1 MTRRDLLLL
10 FLLGLAVPLAIA
22 QFQSLPGYMDA
33 DYYFGG
39 GIQLA
44 RGNGFTEPYLWNY
57 LAGPQ
62 GLPTPS
68 HAYWMPLASII
79 SAIGM
84 WLTRQANFASA
95 RLGFILLAALVPP
108 LTALLAFRLTSSRA
122 LSLLSGLLACFPIYY
137 APFLPVTDN
146 YAIYMVLGIS
156 FFLLLSSL
164 IESTTADQLPFT
176 NYRSLITFFLLGIIS
191 ALMTLARSDGLLWL
205 GISFLVAF
213 WWAGKQVD
221 RYTGT
226 QGNRETGT
234 QVDKYTSTQVD
245 TYISTQVDT
254 YTSTQV
260 DTNTGTQV
268 DTYTGTQVDTNTG
281 TQVDTNTGT
290 QVDTYTG
297 TQVDT
302 NTSQPATPNLHHAIR
317 NTQHATR
324 NIVFILLGYLLLL
337 SPWYA
342 RNLSVFGSLM
352 APGGSRVLWLTN
364 YDDTFAYPASQLTMQ
379 RWLASGWDAILTARF
394 SAMRFN
400 LLNAFAAQGGIF
412 LFPFILIG
420 LWQLRKD
427 ARIRFAALAWILLL
441 AAMTIVFPFA
451 GERGAFFHAG
461 AALQPVWWA
470 LAPIGLDAVIASAR
484 RRGWFDE
491 RAFVVFRGALVGI
504 AVLVTAFLFVL
515 RVLPGWERE
524 DGIYVGLKE
533 LLAQAGAPSDAIVI
547 VRNPPGFYLITDYRA
562 ITLPNGDLDTILE
575 VARRYNARYLVAE
588 PTRVTGVLSDYRL
601 NQAPFRYLGESNG
614 NRLYEILR

>member
-245 TYISTQVDT
+245 TY
-254 YTSTQV
+254 TSTQV

-268 DTYTGTQVDTNTG
+268 DTYTGTQVDTYTG

>member
-205 GISFLVAF
+205 GLSLLVA
-213 WWAGKQVD
+213 
-221 RYTGT
+221 
-226 QGNRETGT
+226 
-234 QVDKYTSTQVD
+234 
-245 TYISTQVDT
+245 
-254 YTSTQV
+254 
-260 DTNTGTQV
+260 
-268 DTYTGTQVDTNTG
+268 
-281 TQVDTNTGT
+281 
-290 QVDTYTG
+290 
-297 TQVDT
+297 
-302 NTSQPATPNLHHAIR
+302 
-317 NTQHATR
+317 
-324 NIVFILLGYLLLL
+324 
-337 SPWYA
+337 
-342 RNLSVFGSLM
+342 
-352 APGGSRVLWLTN
+352 LW
-364 YDDTFAYPASQLTMQ
+364 
-379 RWLASGWDAILTARF
+379 
-394 SAMRFN
+394 
-400 LLNAFAAQGGIF
+400 
-412 LFPFILIG
+412 
-420 LWQLRKD
+420 
-427 ARIRFAALAWILLL
+427 
-441 AAMTIVFPFA
+441 
-451 GERGAFFHAG
+451 
-461 AALQPVWWA
+461 
-470 LAPIGLDAVIASAR
+470 
-484 RRGWFDE
+484 
-491 RAFVVFRGALVGI
+491 
-504 AVLVTAFLFVL
+504 
-515 RVLPGWERE
+515 
-524 DGIYVGLKE
+524 
-533 LLAQAGAPSDAIVI
+533 
-547 VRNPPGFYLITDYRA
+547 
-562 ITLPNGDLDTILE
+562 
-575 VARRYNARYLVAE
+575 
-588 PTRVTGVLSDYRL
+588 
-601 NQAPFRYLGESNG
+601 
-614 NRLYEILR
+614 

>member
-205 GISFLVAF
+205 GLSLLVAL
-213 WWAGKQVD
+213 WYAGKQVD

-245 TYISTQVDT
+245 TY
-254 YTSTQV
+254 TSTQV

-268 DTYTGTQVDTNTG
+268 DTNTGTQVDTYTG

>member
-205 GISFLVAF
+205 GLSLLVAL
-213 WWAGKQVD
+213 WYAGKQVD

-268 DTYTGTQVDTNTG
+268 DTYTG

>member
-254 YTSTQV
+254 YISTQV
-260 DTNTGTQV
+260 DTYTGTQVDTYISTQVDTYTGTQV
-268 DTYTGTQVDTNTG
+268 DTYTGTQVNK
-281 TQVDTNTGT
+281 
-290 QVDTYTG
+290 
-297 TQVDT
+297 

>member
-268 DTYTGTQVDTNTG
+268 DTYTG

>member
-245 TYISTQVDT
+245 TY
-254 YTSTQV
+254 TS
-260 DTNTGTQV
+260 
-268 DTYTGTQVDTNTG
+268 
-281 TQVDTNTGT
+281 T

>member
-176 NYRSLITFFLLGIIS
+176 NYRSLITFFLLGSIS

-205 GISFLVAF
+205 GLSLLVAL
-213 WWAGKQVD
+213 WYAGKQVD

-254 YTSTQV
+254 YIS
-260 DTNTGTQV
+260 
-268 DTYTGTQVDTNTG
+268 
-281 TQVDTNTGT
+281 T

>member
-254 YTSTQV
+254 YT
-260 DTNTGTQV
+260 GTQV
-268 DTYTGTQVDTNTG
+268 NK
-281 TQVDTNTGT
+281 
-290 QVDTYTG
+290 
-297 TQVDT
+297 

>member
-245 TYISTQVDT
+245 TY
-254 YTSTQV
+254 TSTQV

-268 DTYTGTQVDTNTG
+268 DTY
-281 TQVDTNTGT
+281 TGT